1 MNETPIS
8 KPIIAVN
15 KANGTNV
22 NTETR
27 MLLLNIWNRKVE
39 SIFISVCPAIIL
51 ANNRTPKETARAK

>member
-27 MLLLNIWNRKVE
+27 MLLLNIWNRP
-39 SIFISVCPAIIL
+39 PAL
-51 ANNRTPKETARAK
+51 TLLRELKHGGK